1 MSTETPWP
9 TPLPSPH
16 EQTPQQPSRITVR
29 ADLRACAVLTTGGL
43 LLALAVGALWRA
55 TAPAVLG
62 VVNQGAAYYAA
73 PEGKTFVGRD
83 GWYALFACI
92 AAVLLALFAFL
103 RYRANGS
110 VGATVG
116 LAGGGIAGGYLA
128 AWFGG
133 FVGPGRGSITR
144 AVHGVAN
151 GATFNLPV
159 SVRATG
165 VIWLWPAVAAG
176 LFFFLLLLFGPIEPE
191 LEPEQQPFPVWGD
204 QPEQERGI
212 AGAGAGPSANGSLNG
227 SVNGIN
233 GAAGPMS
240 NSGMSGGVGGP
251 AEGSADGAAPD
262 GASGR
267 VSGEG
272 SSTENGSSG
281 GGPTEQ
287 PPTPP
292 TSVT

>member
-16 EQTPQQPSRITVR
+16 DQTPQQPSRIAVR
-29 ADLRACAVLTTGGL
+29 ADLGACAVLTAAGL
-43 LLALAVGALWRA
+43 LLAFAVGALWRA

-110 VGATVG
+110 VGAAIG

-176 LFFFLLLLFGPIEPE
+176 LYFFLLLLFGPIEPE
-191 LEPEQQPFPVWGD
+191 LELELEPEQEQQAFRAWGE
-204 QPEQERGI
+204 QPEQGGTEHGIGEHGI
-212 AGAGAGPSANGSLNG
+212 AGP
-227 SVNGIN
+227 SVNGSSNGISGIN
-233 GAAGPMS
+233 GVVGPM
-240 NSGMSGGVGGP
+240 NGMSGGAG
-251 AEGSADGAAPD
+251 GAAD
-262 GASGR
+262 
-267 VSGEG
+267 
-272 SSTENGSSG
+272 NGSS

-292 TSVT
+292 TSVS